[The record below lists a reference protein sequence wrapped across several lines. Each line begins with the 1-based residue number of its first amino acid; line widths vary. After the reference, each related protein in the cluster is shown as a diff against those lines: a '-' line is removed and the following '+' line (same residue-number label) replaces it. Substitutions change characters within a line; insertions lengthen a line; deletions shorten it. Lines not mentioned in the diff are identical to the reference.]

1 MRGVT
6 DTLASEQPGGTAET
20 DQTTSGRP
28 DPSPQ
33 PQQHDP
39 HEPGDEPLLDDRRV
53 PAYPTPEDAVR
64 ALAAATR
71 YARWRRRDPGARV
84 APAGVTRERAHALVE
99 RLTPA
104 DPEGLWLSQQD
115 AVDQLMLEA
124 MGVGAL
130 EVFVKPTNGF
140 DARAAAE
147 LANVLRSA
155 AGARL
160 PERKAAPVPVYR
172 PGELERR
179 LGSASVIGIV
189 ASTGGP
195 PALRD
200 LLAALPP
207 KFSVPIAIVQ
217 HTAVGFTQ
225 ALANWLRESTG
236 RRVEVG
242 QAGRELR
249 GVVIAPD
256 DHHMEVRPNREI
268 VLHRGPPLRGHR
280 PSGTVLFQSLAAHG
294 RGAVGI
300 VCTGMNDDGATGL
313 AAIEAAGGIAI
324 VEDPQTAIIDS
335 MPRAAIAAC
344 RSAVIASTPR
354 IAALLQKAGSKS

>member
-1 MRGVT
+1 MTIRVLVVDDSPFVREILRAGLAPHPDLEIVGEAGDGRTAQRMIASLHPDVVTMDVVMPLVSGIDAIRNIMAQTPTRIVVVSDARG
-6 DTLASEQPGGTAET
+6 G
-20 DQTTSGRP
+20 
-28 DPSPQ
+28 
-33 PQQHDP
+33 
-39 HEPGDEPLLDDRRV
+39 
-53 PAYPTPEDAVR
+53 
-64 ALAAATR
+64 
-71 YARWRRRDPGARV
+71 
-84 APAGVTRERAHALVE
+84 
-99 RLTPA
+99 
-104 DPEGLWLSQQD
+104 
-115 AVDQLMLEA
+115 VDQLMLEA

-140 DARAAAE
+140 DARAAAD

-179 LGSASVIGIV
+179 LAAASVIGIV

-207 KFSVPIAIVQ
+207 TFSVPIAIVQ
-217 HTAVGFTQ
+217 HTAVGFTH
-225 ALANWLRESTG
+225 ALANWLREST
-236 RRVEVG
+236 RQHVEIG

-300 VCTGMNDDGATGL
+300 VFTGMNDDGATGL
-313 AAIEAAGGIAI
+313 AAIEAAGGVAL

-344 RSAVIASTPR
+344 RSAVVASTSR
-354 IAALLQKAGSKS
+354 IAALLRKAGSKS

>member
-1 MRGVT
+1 MTIRVLVVDDSPFVREILCAGLARHPDLEIVGEAGDGRTAQRMIAALHPDVVTMDVVMPLVSGIDAIRNIMAQTPTRIVVVSDARG
-6 DTLASEQPGGTAET
+6 G
-20 DQTTSGRP
+20 
-28 DPSPQ
+28 
-33 PQQHDP
+33 
-39 HEPGDEPLLDDRRV
+39 
-53 PAYPTPEDAVR
+53 
-64 ALAAATR
+64 
-71 YARWRRRDPGARV
+71 
-84 APAGVTRERAHALVE
+84 
-99 RLTPA
+99 
-104 DPEGLWLSQQD
+104 
-115 AVDQLMLEA
+115 VDQLMLEA